1 MGRKNRAV
9 TQTDFWKT
17 HPKPQTGPNLE
28 FWVMTQTDSWKTR
41 PNRIFL
47 RFFKND
53 RKSGGDSER
62 FLENSSKQF
71 FFNFL
76 NFYLKLRQKK
86 PLKAIFRGKTINER
100 NLKYII
106 WTWRSLI
113 GYES

>member
-17 HPKPQTGPNLE
+17 HPKPETGPNLE

-53 RKSGGDSER
+53 RKSGGDSGR

-71 FFNFL
+71 FCFL
-76 NFYLKLRQKK
+76 NFYLKLRQKNLGFK
-86 PLKAIFRGKTINER
+86 LTNQLAPIKSPNE
-100 NLKYII
+100 I
-106 WTWRSLI
+106 T
-113 GYES
+113 